1 MIFNIS
7 QENIYQKSLDLVMGL
22 ADFERDK
29 TFPGHSGFHIERM
42 ELLLKKLDNPHLKIP
57 TIHVAG
63 TKGKGSTSAMISQI
77 LISQGYKVGLYSSP
91 HLHSVRER
99 IKVDSELISE
109 KDFSDLVAEI
119 YPYVDWVKDYGKF
132 GAITTFEIITAM
144 SFVHFYNQKVDFQ
157 VIEVGL
163 GGRLDAT
170 NVVSPEVSIITSLS
184 IDHESVLGSN
194 IQSIAKEKAGII
206 KKNIPVVVAPQKS
219 EAKEIII
226 QTSSQN
232 QADIYLLDEIASWS
246 IFKIE
251 NKAQHG
257 VIFTSENEYKIKI
270 PLLGRYQFENAAIAC
285 VVSEVLNKK
294 GFKISKKSI
303 VSGISIVDW
312 PGRMQILSTT
322 NYQILVDG
330 AHNLYSIEHLV
341 KEVKENFCY
350 KRIVLIF
357 GALKGHNVSE
367 ILKELFK
374 LDPIIIISSSRHPRA
389 LSTKEIL
396 EQINNYENELI
407 FQEDLVDTAMN
418 KAIEISNKDD
428 LILGTGSLS
437 IVAEII
443 EKLKGVSSERY
454 LI

>member
-1 MIFNIS
+1 M
-7 QENIYQKSLDLVMGL
+7 
-22 ADFERDK
+22 
-29 TFPGHSGFHIERM
+29 
-42 ELLLKKLDNPHLKIP
+42 
-57 TIHVAG
+57 
-63 TKGKGSTSAMISQI
+63 
-77 LISQGYKVGLYSSP
+77 
-91 HLHSVRER
+91 
-99 IKVDSELISE
+99 
-109 KDFSDLVAEI
+109 
-119 YPYVDWVKDYGKF
+119 
-132 GAITTFEIITAM
+132 
-144 SFVHFYNQKVDFQ
+144 
-157 VIEVGL
+157 
-163 GGRLDAT
+163 
-170 NVVSPEVSIITSLS
+170 
-184 IDHESVLGSN
+184 
-194 IQSIAKEKAGII
+194 
-206 KKNIPVVVAPQKS
+206 
-219 EAKEIII
+219 
-226 QTSSQN
+226 
-232 QADIYLLDEIASWS
+232 
-246 IFKIE
+246 
-251 NKAQHG
+251 
-257 VIFTSENEYKIKI
+257 
-270 PLLGRYQFENAAIAC
+270 
-285 VVSEVLNKK
+285 VSEVLNKK

-407 FQEDLVDTAMN
+407 FQEDLVDAAMN

>member
-1 MIFNIS
+1 
-7 QENIYQKSLDLVMGL
+7 
-22 ADFERDK
+22 
-29 TFPGHSGFHIERM
+29 
-42 ELLLKKLDNPHLKIP
+42 
-57 TIHVAG
+57 
-63 TKGKGSTSAMISQI
+63 
-77 LISQGYKVGLYSSP
+77 
-91 HLHSVRER
+91 
-99 IKVDSELISE
+99 
-109 KDFSDLVAEI
+109 
-119 YPYVDWVKDYGKF
+119 
-132 GAITTFEIITAM
+132 M

-374 LDPIIIISSSRHPRA
+374 LDPIIIISFFFNPDFSAGLSAATSS
-389 LSTKEIL
+389 
-396 EQINNYENELI
+396 I
-407 FQEDLVDTAMN
+407 FA
-418 KAIEISNKDD
+418 
-428 LILGTGSLS
+428 
-437 IVAEII
+437 
-443 EKLKGVSSERY
+443 GVKSFPTNM
-454 LI
+454 

>member
-206 KKNIPVVVAPQKS
+206 KQDVTLITA
-219 EAKEIII
+219 
-226 QTSSQN
+226 SQN

-407 FQEDLVDTAMN
+407 FQEDLVDAAMN

>member
-1 MIFNIS
+1 MCI
-7 QENIYQKSLDLVMGL
+7 
-22 ADFERDK
+22 RD
-29 TFPGHSGFHIERM
+29 S
-42 ELLLKKLDNPHLKIP
+42 
-57 TIHVAG
+57 
-63 TKGKGSTSAMISQI
+63 
-77 LISQGYKVGLYSSP
+77 
-91 HLHSVRER
+91 
-99 IKVDSELISE
+99 
-109 KDFSDLVAEI
+109 
-119 YPYVDWVKDYGKF
+119 
-132 GAITTFEIITAM
+132 
-144 SFVHFYNQKVDFQ
+144 
-157 VIEVGL
+157 
-163 GGRLDAT
+163 
-170 NVVSPEVSIITSLS
+170 
-184 IDHESVLGSN
+184 
-194 IQSIAKEKAGII
+194 
-206 KKNIPVVVAPQKS
+206 VVAPQKS

-350 KRIVLIF
+350 KTAYEKEF
-357 GALKGHNVSE
+357 TSKVS
-367 ILKELFK
+367 
-374 LDPIIIISSSRHPRA
+374 
-389 LSTKEIL
+389 
-396 EQINNYENELI
+396 QN
-407 FQEDLVDTAMN
+407 
-418 KAIEISNKDD
+418 
-428 LILGTGSLS
+428 
-437 IVAEII
+437 
-443 EKLKGVSSERY
+443 
-454 LI
+454 